1 MSYFVFTSAMQWV
14 LIGNF
19 NATPLYVLVQDDV
32 LTITSILR
40 EVIEHLED
48 GDSDTDCKYESTQM

>member
-1 MSYFVFTSAMQWV
+1 MQWV

-32 LTITSILR
+32 LTITCILR